1 MNQEDFE
8 KLIVISKIGE
18 EVKYGERC
26 RITVIDAEF
35 KHSNIEDDPQRVRE
49 FPELLKPFGFINALW
64 ENLKS
69 KMQDG
74 DELWEYK
81 SGGESWENLAGREGI
96 ALVRDGKIIDLMLT
110 GMN

>member
-8 KLIVISKIGE
+8 KLNVINASKA
-18 EVKYGERC
+18 EVKYGER
-26 RITVIDAEF
+26 RQITVIGAEA

-49 FPELLKPFGFINALW
+49 FPELLKPFGFINASW

-74 DELWEYK
+74 DDLWEYI
-81 SGGESWENLAGREGI
+81 SGGDSWVSRSGREGI
-96 ALVRDGKIIDLMLT
+96 ALVREGKIIDEILT
-110 GMN
+110 RMN